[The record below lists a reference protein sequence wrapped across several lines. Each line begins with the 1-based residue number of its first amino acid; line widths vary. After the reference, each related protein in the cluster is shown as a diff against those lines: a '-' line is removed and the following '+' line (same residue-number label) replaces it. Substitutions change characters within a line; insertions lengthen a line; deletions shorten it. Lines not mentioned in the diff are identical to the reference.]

1 VQSKPAGY
9 QVGRA
14 CPRCGAPLDQGE
26 TMKCRYCGA
35 VVCSGEHDWVLAEIT
50 QMSEWV
56 PGHRLPRGLQELR
69 AGDRGVAR
77 EVLEDR
83 ASYVFWKWVQAARAG
98 TWTPLRKCA
107 TQALL
112 GSGAHL
118 GTTDLATTNLGWV
131 RAATDVAVGSSDL
144 VACEVNPGGRGYD
157 YAHVQIAWSAR
168 PPGTTQHV
176 SSQTLV
182 RLVRRTGVSSKPSL
196 TALACPAC
204 GAPLAETESSRCDH
218 CSAEL
223 ADGEQ
228 TWVLDGLRAGA

>member
-1 VQSKPAGY
+1 
-9 QVGRA
+9 
-14 CPRCGAPLDQGE
+14 
-26 TMKCRYCGA
+26 MKCRYCGA

-50 QMSEWV
+50 QMSEWA
-56 PGHRLPRGLQELR
+56 PGHRVPRGLQELR
-69 AGDRGVAR
+69 ARDAGVAR

-83 ASYVFWKWVQAARAG
+83 ASYVFWKWVQAGRVG
-98 TWTPLRKCA
+98 TWAPLRKCA
-107 TQALL
+107 TPALL
-112 GSGAHL
+112 GSGAHVE
-118 GTTDLATTNLGWV
+118 WV
-131 RAATDVAVGSSDL
+131 QGASDVAVGSSDL

-157 YAHVQIAWSAR
+157 YAHVEIAWSAR
-168 PPGTTQHV
+168 LRGASQHA

-182 RLVRRTGVSSKPSL
+182 RLVRKTGVRSKPSL

-228 TWVLDGLRAGA
+228 TWVLDGLSAT